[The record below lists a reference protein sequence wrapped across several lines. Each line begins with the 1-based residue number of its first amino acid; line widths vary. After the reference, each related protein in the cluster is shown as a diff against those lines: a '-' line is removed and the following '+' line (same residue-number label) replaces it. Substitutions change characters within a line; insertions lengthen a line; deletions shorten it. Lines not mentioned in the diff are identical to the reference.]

1 VSSYPHPRFTDV
13 KFAHTE
19 RKTTPSFAPRTPQEL
34 KGILR
39 RFLRDM
45 HFNDIYSYRER
56 KAEEKKKGN
65 LEMTGEENENIEMTS
80 EEGPKKPKKK

>member
-1 VSSYPHPRFTDV
+1 
-13 KFAHTE
+13 
-19 RKTTPSFAPRTPQEL
+19 
-34 KGILR
+34 
-39 RFLRDM
+39 M